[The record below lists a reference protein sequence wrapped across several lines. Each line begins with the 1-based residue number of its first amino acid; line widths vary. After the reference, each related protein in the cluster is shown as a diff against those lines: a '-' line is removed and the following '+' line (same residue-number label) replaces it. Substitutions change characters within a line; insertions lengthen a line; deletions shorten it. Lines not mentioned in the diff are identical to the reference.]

1 MNDFIYGMKK
11 GIPIALGYFAVSFSF
26 GVMAV
31 TGITPL
37 MATIISA
44 TNLTSSGQYA
54 GVRLMMQNA
63 SYIEIILTVL
73 LINLRYSLMSIS
85 LSQKIED
92 MPIGVKLLIGFGITD
107 EIYAVSITD
116 SHKLNA
122 KYMFGLILLPFI
134 GWVSGTA
141 VGAFGSQFF
150 NADLLSAMG
159 IALYAMFIAI
169 IIPDARKSK
178 PILFVILVA
187 AAISC
192 MFYYIP
198 FIKELGLGFKI
209 IIATVVAALL
219 GAIFFPIQED
229 LPDPELEFKAKE
241 SNEIVSKG
249 EDNV

>member
-31 TGITPL
+31 IGITPI

-54 GVRLMMQNA
+54 GVKLIIQNA
-63 SYIEIILTVL
+63 SYIEILLTVL

-116 SHKLNA
+116 SHKINA

-150 NADLLSAMG
+150 NDDLLKAMG

-169 IIPDARKSK
+169 IIPDAKKSK

-187 AAISC
+187 AIISTL
-192 MFYYIP
+192 FYYVP
-198 FIKELGLGFKI
+198 FIKEIGLGFKI
-209 IIATVVAALL
+209 IIATIVAALL
-219 GAIFFPIQED
+219 GALLFPIEED
-229 LPDPELEFKAKE
+229 LEDPEPEFVAK
-241 SNEIVSKG
+241 SG
-249 EDNV
+249 EEDV

>member
-54 GVRLMMQNA
+54 GVKLIIQNA
-63 SYIEIILTVL
+63 SYVEIFLTVL
-73 LINLRYSLMSIS
+73 LINIRYSLMSIS

-116 SHKLNA
+116 SHKINA
-122 KYMFGLILLPFI
+122 KYMFGLISLPFVA
-134 GWVSGTA
+134 WVLGTV

-150 NADLLSAMG
+150 NQDLLKAMG

-178 PILFVILVA
+178 PILFVILI
-187 AAISC
+187 AAIISTL
-192 MFYYIP
+192 FYYVP
-198 FIKELGLGFKI
+198 FIKEIGLGFKI
-209 IIATVVAALL
+209 IIATIIAALL
-219 GAIFFPIQED
+219 GALIFPIEED
-229 LPDPELEFKAKE
+229 LEDPEVEFKAK
-241 SNEIVSKG
+241 SG
-249 EDNV
+249 EQDV

>member
-54 GVRLMMQNA
+54 GVKLIIQNA
-63 SYIEIILTVL
+63 SYVEIFLTVL
-73 LINLRYSLMSIS
+73 LINIRYSLMSIS

-116 SHKLNA
+116 SHKINA
-122 KYMFGLILLPFI
+122 KYMFGLISLPFVA
-134 GWVSGTA
+134 WVLGTV

-150 NADLLSAMG
+150 NQDLLKAMG

-178 PILFVILVA
+178 PILFVILI
-187 AAISC
+187 AAIISTL
-192 MFYYIP
+192 FYYVP
-198 FIKELGLGFKI
+198 FIKEIGLGFKI
-209 IIATVVAALL
+209 IIATVIAALL
-219 GAIFFPIQED
+219 GALIFPIEED
-229 LPDPELEFKAKE
+229 LEDPEVEFKAK
-241 SNEIVSKG
+241 SG
-249 EDNV
+249 EQDV

>member
-31 TGITPL
+31 TGITPI

-54 GVRLMMQNA
+54 GVRLMIQNA
-63 SYIEIILTVL
+63 SYIEIFLTVL

-116 SHKLNA
+116 SHKINA
-122 KYMFGLILLPFI
+122 KYSFC
-134 GWVSGTA
+134 S
-141 VGAFGSQFF
+141 
-150 NADLLSAMG
+150 
-159 IALYAMFIAI
+159 
-169 IIPDARKSK
+169 
-178 PILFVILVA
+178 
-187 AAISC
+187 
-192 MFYYIP
+192 
-198 FIKELGLGFKI
+198 
-209 IIATVVAALL
+209 
-219 GAIFFPIQED
+219 
-229 LPDPELEFKAKE
+229 
-241 SNEIVSKG
+241 
-249 EDNV
+249 

>member
-1 MNDFIYGMKK
+1 MNDFLYGLKK

-31 TGITPL
+31 SGITPL

-54 GVRLMMQNA
+54 GVRLMIQGA
-63 SYIEIILTVL
+63 SYLELFLTIL

-85 LSQKIED
+85 LSQKIEN

-116 SHKLNA
+116 SHKITA

-134 GWVSGTA
+134 GWVSGTV

-150 NADLLSAMG
+150 NPDLLSAMG

-178 PILFVILVA
+178 PIFLVILIA
-187 AAISC
+187 AAISTI
-192 MFYYIP
+192 FYYVP
-198 FIKELGLGFKI
+198 GIKEIGLGFKI
-209 IIATVVAALL
+209 IIATVIASII
-219 GAIFFPIQED
+219 GAIFFPVEED
-229 LPDPELEFKAKE
+229 LDDPDIEIKAKPGD
-241 SNEIVSKG
+241 I
-249 EDNV
+249 NV

>member
-31 TGITPL
+31 TGITPI

-54 GVRLMMQNA
+54 GVKLIIQNA
-63 SYIEIILTVL
+63 SYIEILLTVL

-116 SHKLNA
+116 SHKINA

-150 NADLLSAMG
+150 NDDLLKAM
-159 IALYAMFIAI
+159 
-169 IIPDARKSK
+169 PNQ
-178 PILFVILVA
+178 
-187 AAISC
+187 
-192 MFYYIP
+192 
-198 FIKELGLGFKI
+198 
-209 IIATVVAALL
+209 LL
-219 GAIFFPIQED
+219 PR
-229 LPDPELEFKAKE
+229 
-241 SNEIVSKG
+241 
-249 EDNV
+249 

>member
-31 TGITPL
+31 TGISPL

-54 GVRLMMQNA
+54 GVKLIIQKA
-63 SYIEIILTVL
+63 SYIEIFLTVL

-116 SHKLNA
+116 SHKINA

-134 GWVSGTA
+134 SWILGTV

-150 NADLLSAMG
+150 NEDLLKAMG

-178 PILFVILVA
+178 PILFVILI
-187 AAISC
+187 AAIISTIF
-192 MFYYIP
+192 FYVPY
-198 FIKELGLGFKI
+198 IKEIGLGFKI
-209 IIATVVAALL
+209 IIATIIAALL
-219 GAIFFPIQED
+219 GAIFFPIEED
-229 LPDPELEFKAKE
+229 LEDPEPEFKAK
-241 SNEIVSKG
+241 SG
-249 EDNV
+249 EENV

>member
-54 GVRLMMQNA
+54 GVKLIIQNA
-63 SYIEIILTVL
+63 SYVEIFLTVL
-73 LINLRYSLMSIS
+73 LINIRYSLMSIS

-116 SHKLNA
+116 SHKINA
-122 KYMFGLILLPFI
+122 KYMFGLILLPFLA
-134 GWVSGTA
+134 WVLGTV

-150 NADLLSAMG
+150 NQDLLKAMG

-178 PILFVILVA
+178 PILFVILI
-187 AAISC
+187 AAIISTL
-192 MFYYIP
+192 FYYVP
-198 FIKELGLGFKI
+198 FIKEIGLGFKI
-209 IIATVVAALL
+209 IIATIIAALL
-219 GAIFFPIQED
+219 GALIFPIEED
-229 LPDPELEFKAKE
+229 LEDPEVEFKAK
-241 SNEIVSKG
+241 SG
-249 EDNV
+249 EQDV

>member
-1 MNDFIYGMKK
+1 MNDFVYGMKK

-26 GVMAV
+26 GVMAG
-31 TGITPL
+31 TGLTPL

-54 GVRLMMQNA
+54 GVRLMMQHA
-63 SYIEIILTVL
+63 SYIEIFLTVL

-85 LSQKIED
+85 LSQKIET

-116 SHKLNA
+116 SHKINA

-134 GWVSGTA
+134 GWVSGTM
-141 VGAFGSQFF
+141 VGAFGAQFF
-150 NADLLSAMG
+150 NQDLLSAMG

-178 PILFVILVA
+178 PVFLVIIIA

-192 MFYYIP
+192 AFYYIP
-198 FIKELGLGFKI
+198 GIKEIGLGFKI
-209 IIATVVAALL
+209 IIATVIAAII
-219 GAIFFPIQED
+219 GAIFFPIHED
-229 LPDPELEFKAKE
+229 LEDPEVEFKAKT
-241 SNEIVSKG
+241 G
-249 EDNV
+249 DDNV

>member
-54 GVRLMMQNA
+54 GVKLIIQNA
-63 SYIEIILTVL
+63 SYVEIFLTVL
-73 LINLRYSLMSIS
+73 LINIRYSLMSIS

-116 SHKLNA
+116 SHKINA
-122 KYMFGLILLPFI
+122 KYMFGLISLPFVA
-134 GWVSGTA
+134 WVLGTV

-150 NADLLSAMG
+150 NQDLLKAMG

-178 PILFVILVA
+178 PILFVILI
-187 AAISC
+187 AAIISTF
-192 MFYYIP
+192 FYYVP
-198 FIKELGLGFKI
+198 FIKEIGLGFKI
-209 IIATVVAALL
+209 IIATVIAALL
-219 GAIFFPIQED
+219 GALIFPIEED
-229 LPDPELEFKAKE
+229 LEDPEVEFKAK
-241 SNEIVSKG
+241 SG
-249 EDNV
+249 EQDV